1 MIQTFVKNPIK
12 YFSNT
17 SFTCKIMFFTFDISK
32 QAKFINLNYFVIFI
46 SIRFN
51 SIELFIVY
59 LHFVDGV
66 DGTKRCNASPRNPS
80 L

>member
-1 MIQTFVKNPIK
+1 MVIQTFVKNQIK

-32 QAKFINLNYFVIFI
+32 QTKFINLNYFVIFI

-51 SIELFIVY
+51 SIVY

-66 DGTKRCNASPRNPS
+66 DGTKRCDASPRNPS